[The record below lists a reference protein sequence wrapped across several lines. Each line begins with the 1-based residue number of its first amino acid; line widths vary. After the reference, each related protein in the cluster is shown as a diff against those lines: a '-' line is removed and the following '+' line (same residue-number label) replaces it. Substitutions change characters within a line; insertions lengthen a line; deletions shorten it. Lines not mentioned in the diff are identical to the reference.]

1 VSKIFKISAT
11 PEALSRTGIAPLSPR
26 MPWAP
31 LLVVMIG
38 LDRVKFMLVLAQT
51 HTVQAV
57 ARGAVAKTRRSERC
71 TLGTSGLAMR
81 QIDFAVGGG

>member
-1 VSKIFKISAT
+1 
-11 PEALSRTGIAPLSPR
+11 
-26 MPWAP
+26 
-31 LLVVMIG
+31 MIG

>member
-1 VSKIFKISAT
+1 
-11 PEALSRTGIAPLSPR
+11 
-26 MPWAP
+26 M

-71 TLGTSGLAMR
+71 TLGISGLAMR